1 MEKIQN
7 LPGSGEVVFYGK
19 TAGLFPLFEFHPL
32 LFPGEMI
39 GEPQTVFLAERS
51 GPAGRKLLNECI
63 ERKVP
68 FIIIGKGWGQ
78 RIPTDL
84 AAKAARYGVRLVGP
98 DSEGVFTPFFGGH
111 PDGNTALM
119 SEGGAVLSHV
129 AAEARRRAVPFR
141 YAFSLGEN
149 SDYSPFEA
157 AKTILEVDDE
167 VDFFVFIVDL
177 IKKGRELLDFA
188 AAASRLGKKTAILQV
203 MSYRGRDR
211 VEDAALKQY
220 GITSFSEPFQVID
233 GAAAFYS
240 LRGKKADSVVLS
252 GGTAEMKRMLARE
265 AEISGLRTA
274 EQDDGSCIVVH
285 ALSAPLESSS
295 FGRKIRSVTK
305 KGHPLI
311 AALAGGANDMERRA
325 ASKGITFI
333 PGIRRC
339 MEALELALQR
349 KHGEEKEGFI
359 GPYSAPCPIHPR
371 PTEYDVKILLGSFGI
386 PIAKERLCR
395 SLSEASEAAES
406 IGFPVALK
414 VMSPSI
420 RHKDEA
426 RVVALNLQD
435 REELRNAYGR
445 TLEKARLANPKARI
459 RGVLVQEMIRSGTE
473 WRLQFRRDERFGP
486 VVEMGISG
494 VYTEILPEGVIRV
507 APFSEEVAMEM
518 IRESRGYPLLLEG
531 WRRERLDV
539 EGFASAI
546 AAFSRLAFCEND
558 IARLDINPIFVNK
571 KGVLVVDA
579 FIEKKGRRKR

>member
-1 MEKIQN
+1 M
-7 LPGSGEVVFYGK
+7 
-19 TAGLFPLFEFHPL
+19 
-32 LFPGEMI
+32 
-39 GEPQTVFLAERS
+39 
-51 GPAGRKLLNECI
+51 
-63 ERKVP
+63 
-68 FIIIGKGWGQ
+68 
-78 RIPTDL
+78 
-84 AAKAARYGVRLVGP
+84 
-98 DSEGVFTPFFGGH
+98 
-111 PDGNTALM
+111 
-119 SEGGAVLSHV
+119 
-129 AAEARRRAVPFR
+129 
-141 YAFSLGEN
+141 
-149 SDYSPFEA
+149 
-157 AKTILEVDDE
+157 
-167 VDFFVFIVDL
+167 
-177 IKKGRELLDFA
+177 
-188 AAASRLGKKTAILQV
+188 
-203 MSYRGRDR
+203 
-211 VEDAALKQY
+211 
-220 GITSFSEPFQVID
+220 
-233 GAAAFYS
+233 
-240 LRGKKADSVVLS
+240 
-252 GGTAEMKRMLARE
+252 
-265 AEISGLRTA
+265 
-274 EQDDGSCIVVH
+274 
-285 ALSAPLESSS
+285 
-295 FGRKIRSVTK
+295 
-305 KGHPLI
+305 
-311 AALAGGANDMERRA
+311 
-325 ASKGITFI
+325 
-333 PGIRRC
+333 
-339 MEALELALQR
+339 
-349 KHGEEKEGFI
+349 
-359 GPYSAPCPIHPR
+359 
-371 PTEYDVKILLGSFGI
+371 KILLGSFGI